1 MNSPLEISFWVNFI
15 YFFAAIFIALY
26 IPGFL
31 LIRKLKLNFLNQV
44 VLSIATGLVLLSLQ
58 GFLFGYLHLRT
69 ASYFYVFFC
78 LILFIKLLPHNKIRL
93 AIKHVKFSKPDIIT
107 SLIIIVGT
115 FIQLTSVWF
124 NGIKFKD
131 GLYFCCGLPDTLF
144 HLALTNELVNRFP
157 PNEPGISGVT
167 LQNYHFL
174 SNLSVSELIR
184 IFNLPLIN
192 TEYQYMTI
200 LLSLLLGLSALVLA
214 NILEL
219 GTIFKRWFVFLIYFA
234 GDILFLLPFLNG
246 KGINFGITTLENA
259 SSLWISPPRFY
270 SIVIF
275 ISALSVFAL
284 WLKRKDY
291 LSGLI
296 MAILIG
302 SLAGFKVYVG
312 AIALFGLGVL
322 AIKYLFQKN
331 FKMLI
336 PIILAF
342 LISFLIYYPV
352 NKSAGG
358 LIFSGFWRFEDFA
371 VQPLLGMSAL
381 ELARRVYLD
390 HKNLLRVLEYD
401 LIFGFLY
408 IFFSAGILIL
418 GIIQT
423 RNSLKKLLTDFNIMA
438 ISGLFISCIF
448 GFFFLQKTGGANS
461 SQFLISIYIIGSIY
475 TALAISY
482 WTKRVN
488 RKLALILILLI
499 ILITSTRVMHDT
511 FFKIQNI
518 TNRTG
523 FILNNNKLNSYKY
536 FARLSNNNIVLTSGE
551 LGSDCI
557 FINFIGNKPTF
568 DCNIGAPMDRNVDLS
583 KKIKIKQYIFSNYDA
598 VKRKQLVLTNN
609 ISYIYVSNE
618 KQIQDNI
625 KSLGFIKLYQNSSSV
640 IYKVN

>member
-1 MNSPLEISFWVNFI
+1 MNSPLDPIFWITFV
-15 YFFAAIFIALY
+15 YFLIVVFIAYY

-31 LIRKLKLNFLNQV
+31 LIRKLKLNFLNQL
-44 VLSIATGLVLLSLQ
+44 VLSIITGLVLLSLQ
-58 GFLFGYLHLRT
+58 GFLFGYLHLRIL
-69 ASYFYVFFC
+69 SYFYVFFC
-78 LILFIKLLPHNKIRL
+78 LILYIKSLPLNKIKS
-93 AIKHVKFSKPDIIT
+93 AIKRIKFSKPDIIT
-107 SLIIIVGT
+107 SSIIIVGT

-131 GLYFCCGLPDTLF
+131 GLYFCCGIPDTLF
-144 HLALTNELVNRFP
+144 HLALTNELINRFP
-157 PNEPGISGVT
+157 PNEPGISGVL
-167 LQNYHFL
+167 LQNYHYL

-200 LLSLLLGLSALVLA
+200 LLSILLGLSTVVLA

-219 GTIFKRWFVFLIYFA
+219 GTQFKRWFVFLIYFA

-246 KGINFGITTLENA
+246 KGINFGLTTLENA

-275 ISALSVFAL
+275 ICALSVFTL

-291 LSGLI
+291 LLGLV
-296 MAILIG
+296 MAILMG
-302 SLAGFKVYVG
+302 SLIGFKIYVG
-312 AIALFGLGVL
+312 AIALFGLSIL
-322 AIKYLFQKN
+322 AIKYTLQKN

-336 PIILAF
+336 PIILTF

-371 VQPLLGMSAL
+371 AQPVLGISSL
-381 ELARRVYLD
+381 ELARRVYLN
-390 HKNLLRVLEYD
+390 HKSLIRVLEYD

-408 IFFSAGILIL
+408 IFFSSGILL
-418 GIIQT
+418 VGLAQT
-423 RNSLKKLLTDFNIMA
+423 KNSLKKLSTDFNIMA
-438 ISGLFISCIF
+438 ISGLLISCIF

-475 TALAISY
+475 AALAISY

-488 RKLALILILLI
+488 KKVALVIMILLILIA
-499 ILITSTRVMHDT
+499 STRVLHDT
-511 FFKIQNI
+511 YFRIENI
-518 TNRTG
+518 ANKTG
-523 FILNNNKLNSYKY
+523 LVLNNSKLNSYKY
-536 FARLSNNNIVLTSGE
+536 LATISNNNIVLTFGE
-551 LGSDCI
+551 GTDCI
-557 FINFIGNKPTF
+557 FINFIGNKSTF
-568 DCNIGAPMDRNVDLS
+568 DCNVGAPVDRGVDLS
-583 KKIKIKQYIFSNYDA
+583 KRSKIKQYIFSNNNNI
-598 VKRKQLVLTNN
+598 KTRQLILANN
-609 ISYIYVSNE
+609 ISYIYIPNDKSIEN
-618 KQIQDNI
+618 NI
-625 KSLGFIKLYQNSSSV
+625 KSLGFVKLYQNSSSA